1 MLFNEFCV
9 YFKDILN
16 DLDESLINSVFE
28 MLLKDLK
35 FEQIYIASNR
45 DVLPALFSPY
55 IMLIGLENDKFK
67 KFRDLKS

>member
-9 YFKDILN
+9 YFKDILK